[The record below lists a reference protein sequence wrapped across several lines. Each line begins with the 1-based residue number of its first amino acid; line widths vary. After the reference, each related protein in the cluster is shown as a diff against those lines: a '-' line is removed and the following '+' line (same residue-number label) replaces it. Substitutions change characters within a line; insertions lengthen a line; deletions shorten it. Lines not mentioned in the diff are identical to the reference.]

1 MESGNRDQGRPKNAA
16 GNKFIFFWIYIAQIK
31 TEFKKN
37 ETKFKTLLKTLFK
50 TESLDC

>member
-16 GNKFIFFWIYIAQIK
+16 G
-31 TEFKKN
+31 KKIH
-37 ETKFKTLLKTLFK
+37 FLVLFK